1 MTTRRREEYARQS
14 ARALPGARLALY
26 RVWIVVGAIII
37 AATVLNV
44 MNVLAPMILFLTV
57 GSLVAFV
64 ASPIVNALDR
74 HRVPRALGAFLGLV
88 AVVAAVVALFMVIV
102 PVFAQQLLE
111 VLYQAPAQLRELGN
125 WVLELSSTLSALS
138 SSSAEFGS
146 QIDSALGSLADF
158 ASKLGGDVASNLG
171 SGVVPFIS
179 DLASTLFIVFLGLVL
194 AYWLALDYP
203 RIHREVGLILGE
215 GKEANYR
222 LMMAILSRSIGGY
235 MKGMV
240 ITSLVDG
247 VMTWIGLLFIGHPYA
262 ALMGVLTGLLHL
274 VPVIGPAI
282 SSAMAA
288 LIALFVSPMMAIWTL
303 VWTMVAQNVTDNVIS
318 PKVMQNSV
326 QVHPAMSLTALVVGS
341 ALLGPIGMVIAIPL
355 SAAIKGVF
363 VFYFETDTGRQ
374 LVRYEGALFQGTPF
388 HNADGSP
395 VPAFDALG
403 DDKLA
408 TDSQIIDEDLAPDAH
423 AAPKPAL
430 DNPWEGLIDMIHKEH
445 REGGAGSGDSKS
457 S

>member
-1 MTTRRREEYARQS
+1 
-14 ARALPGARLALY
+14 
-26 RVWIVVGAIII
+26 
-37 AATVLNV
+37 
-44 MNVLAPMILFLTV
+44 
-57 GSLVAFV
+57 
-64 ASPIVNALDR
+64 
-74 HRVPRALGAFLGLV
+74 
-88 AVVAAVVALFMVIV
+88 
-102 PVFAQQLLE
+102 
-111 VLYQAPAQLRELGN
+111 
-125 WVLELSSTLSALS
+125 
-138 SSSAEFGS
+138 
-146 QIDSALGSLADF
+146 
-158 ASKLGGDVASNLG
+158 
-171 SGVVPFIS
+171 
-179 DLASTLFIVFLGLVL
+179 
-194 AYWLALDYP
+194 
-203 RIHREVGLILGE
+203 
-215 GKEANYR
+215 
-222 LMMAILSRSIGGY
+222 
-235 MKGMV
+235 
-240 ITSLVDG
+240 
-247 VMTWIGLLFIGHPYA
+247 
-262 ALMGVLTGLLHL
+262 MGVLTGLLHL

-374 LVRYEGALFQGTPF
+374 LVSYEGALFQGTPF

-403 DDKLA
+403 DDKLV